1 MHIVQPIRS
10 LEKIQEVKQYLMKKS
25 DRDYFFIYFRHEQRT
40 ADFRC
45 SAASREGCQ
54 EQRPRVGN
62 RKQNEKEKKNS
73 DTGVFKG
80 RHIRLYKRHERG

>member
-10 LEKIQEVKQYLMKKS
+10 LEKIQEVKQYLMKKVIVII
-25 DRDYFFIYFRHEQRT
+25 FIYFRHEQRT

-45 SAASREGCQ
+45 SAASREGCK
-54 EQRPRVGN
+54 EQRPCVGN

-73 DTGVFKG
+73 DTGVFKVTYTL
-80 RHIRLYKRHERG
+80 IQKT